1 MEMSYRLWRAVAAI
15 MLLSTGG
22 ALAQTA
28 GVTRAKVEAANAA
41 WRKLSQ
47 SEVDC
52 VDKALRARNS
62 QIWMLIERGVGP
74 GDASVAATRTGCRGQ
89 AKPPTP
95 SAVVQNSSAPR
106 APEPPATSSNALQAA
121 IQANAIGSRMPSG
134 YWSFNGS
141 TLNMVAEGNLR
152 KFFYAQLDPE
162 AEAAGAQRGD
172 LFLEGKVSDQRIVG
186 TVYGHEG
193 RCGRIP
199 YRVDGTIRDSNRRLE
214 LQGQKPRVDGTC
226 TVVGTVLDALTFK
239 SVDTATAVAAAAPVA
254 KPDITRPDVTKAEV
268 TKPEVTKPEVTK
280 PVAVRPAIERA
291 ADVMAAADQAA
302 IEKADADD
310 AAEFRTAPDKRPAD
324 RPAASRTTPVKVVL
338 AAASES
344 KVAGNQAVA
353 EKASAETAVQIARVE
368 AARAQAQ
375 AQAQAEQARSE
386 AERAVA
392 EAITMVASAQ
402 SKISFLYGLLSG
414 PAVLGMGALVFWLM
428 RRRRQALP
436 EPSAA

>member
-1 MEMSYRLWRAVAAI
+1 MEMSYRLWRAAAAI
-15 MLLSTGG
+15 LLLSTGG

-28 GVTRAKVEAANAA
+28 GVTRAKVEAANVA

-74 GDASVAATRTGCRGQ
+74 GDASVAAARAGCRAQ

-95 SAVVQNSSAPR
+95 SAVARNTSR
-106 APEPPATSSNALQAA
+106 AAEPLATPTSALQAA
-121 IQANAIGSRMPSG
+121 VQANAIGSRMPSG

-172 LFLEGKVSDQRIVG
+172 LLLEGKVSDQRIVG

-199 YRVDGTIRDSNRRLE
+199 YRVDGTIRDGNRRLE
-214 LQGQKPRVDGTC
+214 LQGQKPRVDGSC
-226 TVVGTVLDALTFK
+226 TVVGTMLDALTFT
-239 SVDTATAVAAAAPVA
+239 SGASATAVAAVAPAA
-254 KPDITRPDVTKAEV
+254 KPDVTRPDVTR
-268 TKPEVTKPEVTK
+268 
-280 PVAVRPAIERA
+280 PVAVRPVIERA
-291 ADVMAAADQAA
+291 AQVMAAADQATVERA
-302 IEKADADD
+302 EADD
-310 AAEFRTAPDKRPAD
+310 AAEFKVAPDKSPSD
-324 RPAASRTTPVKVVL
+324 RPAASRATPVKVVL
-338 AAASES
+338 GAASES
-344 KVAGNQAVA
+344 KISGTQAVA
-353 EKASAETAVQIARVE
+353 EKASAETAVQIARAE

-375 AQAQAEQARSE
+375 AEQARND
-386 AERAVA
+386 AEKAVA
-392 EAITMVASAQ
+392 EAIVTMASTQ
-402 SKISFLYGLLSG
+402 SKISFLYGLVSG
-414 PAVLGMGALVFWLM
+414 PAVLGMGALVLWLM
-428 RRRRQALP
+428 RRRKQPLP
-436 EPSAA
+436 EPSAS

>member
-1 MEMSYRLWRAVAAI
+1 MEMSYRLWRAAAAI

-28 GVTRAKVEAANAA
+28 GVTRSKVEAVNAA

-74 GDASVAATRTGCRGQ
+74 GDASVAAVRAGCRAQ
-89 AKPPTP
+89 AKPPTA
-95 SAVVQNSSAPR
+95 SAVAQNTPAAR
-106 APEPPATSSNALQAA
+106 AAEPLATPTSALQAA
-121 IQANAIGSRMPSG
+121 VQANAIGSRMPSG

-172 LFLEGKVSDQRIVG
+172 LLLEGKVLDQRIVG
-186 TVYGHEG
+186 TVYSHEG

-199 YRVDGTIRDSNRRLE
+199 YRVDGTIRDGNRRLE
-214 LQGQKPRVDGTC
+214 LQGQKPRVDGSC
-226 TVVGTVLDALTFK
+226 TVVGTMLDALTLT
-239 SVDTATAVAAAAPVA
+239 SGASATAVAAAPAA
-254 KPDITRPDVTKAEV
+254 KPDVTKPDV
-268 TKPEVTKPEVTK
+268 TR
-280 PVAVRPAIERA
+280 PVAARSVATRPAIERA
-291 ADVMAAADQAA
+291 AEVMAAADQATVERA
-302 IEKADADD
+302 EADD
-310 AAEFRTAPDKRPAD
+310 AAEFKIAPDKAPAD
-324 RPAASRTTPVKVVL
+324 RPAASRATPVKVVL

-344 KVAGNQAVA
+344 KIAGSQAIA
-353 EKASAETAVQIARVE
+353 EKASAETAVQIARAE

-375 AQAQAEQARSE
+375 AEQARNE
-386 AERAVA
+386 AEKAVA
-392 EAITMVASAQ
+392 EAIVMVASAQ
-402 SKISFLYGLLSG
+402 SKINFLYGLVSG
-414 PAVLGMGALVFWLM
+414 PAVLGMGAMVLWLM
-428 RRRRQALP
+428 RRRKQPLP
-436 EPSAA
+436 EPSVS